1 MQFLGRQ
8 ARETVLK
15 VKTHLMTEDTDC
27 SGSGTIIFFRAFG
40 KYTIE

>member
-15 VKTHLMTEDTDC
+15 VKTHLMTEDADG
-27 SGSGTIIFFRAFG
+27 SGSGTVTFLCAFG
-40 KYTIE
+40 